1 MAVAEMGLVVNLLP
15 MGRNYS
21 SLLSIEVQ
29 QSGVDKLYDN
39 APRDQ
44 QQARQAQMP
53 QANGENDVRESR
65 ADDEVGA
72 LDADSNDSIRELE
85 ELLTKLNPL
94 AKEFIPPSHADAV
107 SPGLPSSIPKQN
119 YRKNAA
125 NAVNKKR
132 VNSRTN
138 RAQREDS
145 IRRTVY
151 VSDIDQQVRL
161 PCRCLSRKGLSA
173 TFQVP
178 QSMSFETIE

>member
-119 YRKNAA
+119 YRKVADA
-125 NAVNKKR
+125 CFIR
-132 VNSRTN
+132 CFSR
-138 RAQREDS
+138 RALTTFVVLCLFFDLYTTRE
-145 IRRTVY
+145 Y
-151 VSDIDQQVRL
+151 
-161 PCRCLSRKGLSA
+161 
-173 TFQVP
+173 
-178 QSMSFETIE
+178 

>member
-1 MAVAEMGLVVNLLP
+1 MEVAEMGLVVNLLP
-15 MGRNYS
+15 MARNYS

-39 APRDQ
+39 PPRDQ

-53 QANGENDVRESR
+53 QANGENGVRESR

-72 LDADSNDSIRELE
+72 LDANRNDSIRELE

-107 SPGLPSSIPKQN
+107 SPGLASSIPKQN
-119 YRKNAA
+119 YRKNAT

-161 PCRCLSRKGLSA
+161 PCRRLSGKGLFA